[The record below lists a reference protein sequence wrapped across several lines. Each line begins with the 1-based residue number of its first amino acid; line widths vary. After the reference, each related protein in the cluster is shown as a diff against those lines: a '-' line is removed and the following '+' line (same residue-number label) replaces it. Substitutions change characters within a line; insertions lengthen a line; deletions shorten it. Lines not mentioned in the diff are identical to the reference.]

1 MRPFRPGVVPT
12 LVVLMLLPVLI
23 GLGVW
28 QLGRAEEKRALLEV
42 YAEREVAQ
50 PVAGERLL
58 DEVDP
63 AYRRVHLRGQFD
75 AQHSLLL
82 DSRMRDGHAGVELL
96 QPFFD
101 ESSQRWWL
109 VNRGWLPWPDRRVPV
124 AFDTPQ
130 QTLNLTAWVYIAPGA
145 SFLLRADAPDGD
157 WPRLLNSIDASHL
170 WSQLAR
176 DGYAHELRLEP
187 GPGSFRVDWPVVAL
201 GPEKHLGYAVQWF
214 ALALALIV
222 LFLYFGW
229 HQNNKKEK
237 QHGSRHGSTRHV

>member
-28 QLGRAEEKRALLEV
+28 QLGRAAEKRALLEV
-42 YAEREVAQ
+42 YAEREIAQ

-75 AQHSLLL
+75 ARHSLLL

-101 ESSQRWWL
+101 EPSQRWWL

>member
-42 YAEREVAQ
+42 YAEREIAQ
-50 PVAGERLL
+50 PMAGERLL

-101 ESSQRWWL
+101 EPSQRWWL

-187 GPGSFRVDWPVVAL
+187 GPGSFGVDWPVVAL